1 MTSTP
6 DSHDE
11 AQHPFQDQRL
21 TPTDIAQF
29 LRLGECRRYLKMRQH
44 ERRKGSGF
52 LRKYG
57 VAPQAIPPL
66 LTLSGQRFEQHIEEA
81 ARNRFRVIRCGD
93 DGRDNNMSDAVKAPC
108 GEAPQAYVDNQ
119 MVIDCTRSLPCG
131 GTLLLFQPRLEAV
144 LGDCHFTG
152 DLDILRLDRDE
163 GGRLSAL
170 IVDMKSTTKAKLEH
184 RIQVAFYHNILVSV
198 LSDAGVAFARVDLGI
213 VYRGPSRA
221 EEGYVAGEEIIQRT
235 AAQTLLGVP
244 DALLEVIADPEDYL
258 AEVQE
263 MVVGVDS
270 VISRVART
278 PFPDTPFHLS
288 YKCDGCLYQEWCM
301 KAAFEDD
308 DLSLI
313 PTLTA
318 SEKRTL
324 KAADLLTTAEVASL
338 MRITAEPGRRP
349 HLVPTEGQEDRV
361 QSLRASSLGP
371 RLSEIIHRAKSVSQS
386 RRREIGKVEAQ
397 REEIRPENKT
407 NEAKPENKTKSEVQ
421 A

>member
-1 MTSTP
+1 M
-6 DSHDE
+6 
-11 AQHPFQDQRL
+11 
-21 TPTDIAQF
+21 AQF
-29 LRLGECRRYLKMRQH
+29 LRLGECRRYLKMRLH

-66 LTLSGQRFEQHIEEA
+66 LTLSGQRFERRIEEA
-81 ARNRFRVIRCGD
+81 ARTRFKVIRCDDAGD
-93 DGRDNNMSDAVKAPC
+93 DYIGDEVDGAAAPR
-108 GEAPQAYVDNQ
+108 GEAPPARVDNDL
-119 MVIDCTRSLPCG
+119 VVGLARALPCG
-131 GTLLLFQPRLEAV
+131 GTLLLFQPRLEAA
-144 LGDCHFTG
+144 LGDWHFTG

-184 RIQVAFYHNILVSV
+184 RLQVAFYHNMLVSV
-198 LSDAGVAFARVDLGI
+198 LSGAGVAFARIDLGI

-221 EEGYVAGEEIIQRT
+221 QGDALAEEEMMQRT
-235 AAQTLLGVP
+235 AALALLGVP
-244 DALLEVIADPEDYL
+244 DALLEVIADSEDYL

-263 MVVGVDS
+263 MVVGADS
-270 VISRVART
+270 VVSRVART
-278 PFPDTPFHLS
+278 PFPDTPYHLS

-324 KAADLLTTAEVASL
+324 KAAGLDITEDVAAL
-338 MRITAEPGRRP
+338 MWIIAGPGRRP
-349 HLVPTEGQEDRV
+349 RLVPAEGKEDLVR
-361 QSLRASSLGP
+361 SLRASALGP
-371 RLSEIIHRAKSVSQS
+371 RLGEIVHRAKSVSQS
-386 RRREIGKVEAQ
+386 RRREIGKAEAR
-397 REEIRPENKT
+397 REL
-407 NEAKPENKTKSEVQ
+407 SEGGVSTQ
-421 A
+421 ATAGARKEVPA